1 MPVSDR
7 RAGDPD
13 DRRDDPRSGPAAVS
27 DAVPAQVEPDDRA
40 VPPPEDTRIDRWQR
54 LVDIPLTVA
63 AVIFLAAYAIPIIWP
78 HVTRATHRGC
88 WWVQWVCWGV
98 FVLDYVARLLLAHQR
113 GRWFVRHLLDLAV
126 IALPM
131 LRPLRLLRLV
141 TLLSIVNRGATSTL
155 RGRVVAYV
163 VGGAGLLSFMAA
175 LAVTDAERGHP
186 GANITSFGDAWWWS
200 IATMTTVGYGDRY
213 PVTTQGRFVAVG
225 LMIGGIALLGT
236 VTATLAS
243 WLSDRVRSE
252 TDVSTE
258 ILSELRELRAIV
270 DSRAQERSR

>member
-1 MPVSDR
+1 MTVAGEVSEL
-7 RAGDPD
+7 
-13 DRRDDPRSGPAAVS
+13 
-27 DAVPAQVEPDDRA
+27 QV
-40 VPPPEDTRIDRWQR
+40 EDTRVVRWQR
-54 LVDIPLTVA
+54 FVDIPLMVA
-63 AVIFLAAYAIPIIWP
+63 AVIFLAAYAVPIIWP
-78 HVTRATHRGC
+78 HVNHPAHQGC
-88 WWVQWVCWGV
+88 WWIQWICWACFAV
-98 FVLDYVARLLLAHQR
+98 DYIVRLGLSHHR

-141 TLLSIVNRGATSTL
+141 ALLNVVNRGATSTL

-163 VGGAGLLSFMAA
+163 VGGAGLLSFVAA

-186 GANITSFGDAWWWS
+186 GANIESFGDAWWWA
-200 IATMTTVGYGDRY
+200 ITTMTTVGYGDRY

-252 TDVSTE
+252 TDATTE
-258 ILSELRELRAIV
+258 VLAELRELRALLEDRCV
-270 DSRAQERSR
+270 SDDRRAKP